1 MKRSIARKLG
11 RFSFCCCLAVI
22 AGKALVMWD
31 ESGSWLWQ
39 KQAKFCAEASWTW
52 PRSSRVVIASGSGRL
67 RVSDRL
73 HFVSG
78 AWSLCRSTALCQLKS
93 SSTGRW
99 KRGRPHFIA
108 AAAWRLASDCC
119 RQRLFS
125 TNSFLWRAQSPARS
139 RQEDKR
145 DISSISTARL
155 FDVFKACSVKTWLN
169 RWSTAWDFFAALWNS
184 WLDSD
189 LQRPPAMRTVHDG

>member
-11 RFSFCCCLAVI
+11 RFCFCCCLAVI
-22 AGKALVMWD
+22 AGLLCGMKVGPKFDRSEQSLAL
-31 ESGSWLWQ
+31 
-39 KQAKFCAEASWTW
+39 K
-52 PRSSRVVIASGSGRL
+52 PRGLDPAVAGVIASGSGRL

-73 HFVSG
+73 HFVLG

-125 TNSFLWRAQSPARS
+125 ANSFLWRAQSPARS

-189 LQRPPAMRTVHDG
+189 LQRPPAMRSVHDG

>member
-11 RFSFCCCLAVI
+11 RFCFCCCLAVI
-22 AGKALVMWD
+22 AGKAFVMWD

-39 KQAKFCAEASWTW
+39 KRAKFW
-52 PRSSRVVIASGSGRL
+52 V
-67 RVSDRL
+67 VSDRL

-78 AWSLCRSTALCQLKS
+78 AWSLCRSTAPCQLKS

-189 LQRPPAMRTVHDG
+189 LQRPPAMSTVHDG